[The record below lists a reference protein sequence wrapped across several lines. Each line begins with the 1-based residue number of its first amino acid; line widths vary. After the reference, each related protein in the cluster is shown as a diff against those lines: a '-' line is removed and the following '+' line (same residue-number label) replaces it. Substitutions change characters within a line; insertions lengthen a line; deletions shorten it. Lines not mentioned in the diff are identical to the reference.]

1 MEQVGAGESSRLRAM
16 GRRRPSLWCEGAALG
31 GFTCSPTP
39 PHPSGGPAAQV
50 SPVLCLR
57 GQCLRAP
64 PTRLLLWG
72 VPCPIETP
80 TPQRFRAPCA
90 EGFCGH
96 SWAQTPGNEQF
107 SAGSDCK
114 VGRPSPGSI
123 TCFLHIS
130 QEKYMSLYSWFGLVL
145 PASFVSIYNRLSYH
159 IVGY

>member
-1 MEQVGAGESSRLRAM
+1 MVRWRRRDMEQVGAGESSRLRAM

-114 VGRPSPGSI
+114 VGRPSPGSPPSRP
-123 TCFLHIS
+123 TGMTGAFCS
-130 QEKYMSLYSWFGLVL
+130 PRWGLCG
-145 PASFVSIYNRLSYH
+145 PNM
-159 IVGY
+159 